1 MLSLNEAINLVK
13 KYTKRLKKINLQTDK
28 ALGYVVSQDILS
40 PISFPPFEQSAMDG
54 YAINYLE
61 DNDIYTIVD
70 EIKTGADSSDIKI
83 NSGEAIRIFTGA
95 MVPQN
100 TTHIIR
106 QEDAF
111 LFKKKI
117 KVIVMPKLGANIRR
131 IGEQIQ
137 KDDIAIKKG
146 TILNPGAIGFL
157 TMLGIKNV
165 DVYTKPRI
173 TIITTGS
180 ELVKLG
186 DELTAGKIYESNSN
200 TLLAGLN
207 KYGFEAKSIMVN
219 DTYNEIKDLFET
231 EIKNCDLM
239 IFTGGISVGDYD
251 FVGKVLTDLNVNT
264 LFYKVKQ
271 KPGKPIYFGEYNNKM
286 IFGLPGNPAA
296 VLTSFYLYVLQ
307 CLEKMIGRQTN
318 FLSRVKVGLIEDYS
332 KSSEITHLLK
342 GLSYID
348 KVELLSAQSSAMLS
362 SFVDAN
368 CIAVFEE
375 GQANWT
381 KGDLVEIYLI

>member
-28 ALGYVVSQDILS
+28 ALDYVVSQNILS

-54 YAINYLE
+54 YAINFVE
-61 DNDIYTIVD
+61 DNDIYSIVD
-70 EIKTGADSSDIKI
+70 EIKTGDDSSGIKI

-111 LFKKKI
+111 LFEKKI
-117 KVIVMPKLGANIRR
+117 KVIVMPKIGANIRR

-165 DVYTKPRI
+165 HVYTKPRI

-200 TLLAGLN
+200 TLLAGLY
-207 KYGFEAKSIMVN
+207 KYGFDAKSIMVN
-219 DTYNEIKDLFET
+219 DTYNEVKDLFER
-231 EIKNCDLM
+231 EIVNCDLM

-271 KPGKPIYFGEYNNKM
+271 KPGKPIYFGEFKNKM

-296 VLTSFYLYVLQ
+296 VLTSYYLYVLP

-348 KVELLSAQSSAMLS
+348 KVELLPAQSSAMLS

-375 GQANWT
+375 GQTNWA
-381 KGDLVEIYLI
+381 KGDLVEIYMI

>member
-28 ALGYVVSQDILS
+28 ALDYVVSQNILS

-54 YAINYLE
+54 YAINYVE
-61 DNDIYTIVD
+61 DNDIYSIVD
-70 EIKTGADSSDIKI
+70 EIKTGDDSSNIKI
-83 NSGEAIRIFTGA
+83 NSGEAIRIFTGG

-111 LFKKKI
+111 LFENKI
-117 KVIVMPKLGANIRR
+117 KVIVMPKIGANIRR

-157 TMLGIKNV
+157 TMLGIKNIH
-165 DVYTKPRI
+165 VYTKPRI

-200 TLLAGLN
+200 TLLAGLY
-207 KYGFEAKSIMVN
+207 KYGFDAKSIMVN
-219 DTYNEIKDLFET
+219 DTYNEVKDLFER
-231 EIKNCDLM
+231 EIENCDLM

-271 KPGKPIYFGEYNNKM
+271 KPGKPIYFGEFKNKM

-296 VLTSFYLYVLQ
+296 VLTSYYLYVLP

-348 KVELLSAQSSAMLS
+348 KVELLPAQSSAMLS

-375 GQANWT
+375 GQTNWT
-381 KGDLVEIYLI
+381 KGDLVEIYMI

>member
-28 ALGYVVSQDILS
+28 ALDYVVSQNILS

-54 YAINYLE
+54 YAINFVE
-61 DNDIYTIVD
+61 DNDIYSIVD
-70 EIKTGADSSDIKI
+70 EIKTGDDSSGIKI

-111 LFKKKI
+111 LFEKKI
-117 KVIVMPKLGANIRR
+117 KVIVMPKIGANIRR

-165 DVYTKPRI
+165 HVYTKPRI

-200 TLLAGLN
+200 TLLAGLY
-207 KYGFEAKSIMVN
+207 KYGFDAKSIMVN
-219 DTYNEIKDLFET
+219 DTYNEVKDLFER
-231 EIKNCDLM
+231 EIVNCDLM

-271 KPGKPIYFGEYNNKM
+271 KPGKPIYFGEFKNKM

-296 VLTSFYLYVLQ
+296 VLTSYYLYVLP

-348 KVELLSAQSSAMLS
+348 KVELLPAQSSAMLS

-375 GQANWT
+375 GQTNWT
-381 KGDLVEIYLI
+381 KGDLVEIYMI